1 MSSLQM
7 IVSRCLTLPS
17 ISLLILTLIIVVD
30 EGPMHPAVSIVSW
43 MDYVNEFVA
52 GTRAMALIL
61 PKDALGNT
69 IPSTNA
75 ELSSYIFDVSE
86 SFVNN
91 SAANSLTV
99 TCLGWNNH
107 GYLQIEFIASSAG
120 DLLLHVQRRNET
132 LRGSPLPFVVH
143 PGPIHV
149 SKCVGKW
156 KYDTNIAQYQSQME
170 MFIYQLDIYGNL
182 VSDLYSFD
190 AEIVEKSTKLSMPVP
205 DLNFRVSSPG
215 VQLLSFTAL
224 EPGNFLLT
232 VYDAK
237 HNTSISNTPYEFI
250 VSIDNCDGSKSII
263 NGSGLNITVAGQEA
277 RFSVHLI
284 DAYQYP
290 CPVEMR
296 MLQVQI
302 AWMTDSYMVL
312 PKIYPLEELNGS
324 RSVQHLTHNAV
335 SPVEDFLSPSV
346 DHRNSS
352 IGTEPVVA
360 HAYGVLYT
368 PEKSGLYGIL
378 VLCGNIPLTG
388 GQVLKKEVKSGEVN
402 MSLSSVVKYE
412 PKVQKLVRN
421 EVIIQVMDSFYN
433 PVLSQQS
440 KLKVEI
446 GSINHSDFVTWM
458 FVDNNNGSY
467 TGQYQINDTGTF
479 ELCATFNG
487 NKFLPCPFGVNVYNS
502 DYFPK
507 AHDDSIS
514 VWEDES
520 ISFSVLEN
528 DYFAG
533 ENATVIGF
541 STPLSGSVL
550 QSGLLFRY
558 TPYKGFYGNDS
569 FSYTICDLNGNSAT
583 ASVFIA
589 VLSIPPQFFSLP
601 TSLKGSEDVVC
612 PKFGGFHGIEI
623 VYPDSLENVSVTLS
637 ANSGT
642 VSLSPMMMQF
652 WEPIW
657 SGLSVRRDGEEAKAL
672 SLSGHVEVLNMV
684 LQSMQYLG
692 DENFYGEDTIKV
704 SARNKNGVT
713 DLNVTI
719 FIEPVNDPPFIII
732 PEHIILEE
740 NEGGGSVIYEKTN
753 RFEIGDPDLLHFP
766 GNKSSFLIIF
776 SMEVTSG
783 ILEAILPVELV
794 NTTELKL
801 KNSYQW
807 QPLQTFVTISDHL
820 VVKARGLRFQA
831 TVDDCN
837 NILKQL
843 IYHDTEYA
851 AILTIVINDMGNYG
865 CFPGCAE
872 NISKPLLAEVNI
884 NLIKRKPLNSGATHA
899 LGFMIILE
907 FLGVVS
913 LGSLLLF
920 YTCRCAISLMNE
932 QRKPDSEKDAAFGNR
947 ISGEDKGKVAEKGSV
962 AAGELQSRE
971 RPNLRQRSC
980 HQSGHGAFTA
990 DGYRSWRGDAKLLP
1004 SLSIERSRSAKM

>member
-312 PKIYPLEELNGS
+312 PKIYPLEELN
-324 RSVQHLTHNAV
+324 
-335 SPVEDFLSPSV
+335 
-346 DHRNSS
+346 
-352 IGTEPVVA
+352 
-360 HAYGVLYT
+360 
-368 PEKSGLYGIL
+368 
-378 VLCGNIPLTG
+378 
-388 GQVLKKEVKSGEVN
+388 GEVN